1 MAPLSFDRNFDV
13 PPGKVMT
20 LSPLVR
26 RVIADNPGPFTFKGT
41 ASFIVGRGEV
51 AIIDPGPDSGA
62 HLAALLAAVQR
73 ESVSHILVTHS
84 HLDHSPLAHR
94 LQRTTGAAI
103 VGYGSVSPS
112 ELSDTGLPRLD
123 ASIDRDFAP
132 DIKLA
137 HGQLIAGKGWSL
149 EGVFTP
155 GHMSNHMSYALK
167 EEKTLFCGDHVM
179 AWATSV
185 IAPPD
190 GNMGEYLAS
199 LRLLLQREDELY
211 HPAHGPPSTEPKSLV
226 RAYLVHRK
234 MREEAILARLRAGD
248 RTIEEIVKANY
259 ADIDPRLHIA
269 AGLSTL
275 AHIEHLIE
283 RGLVRQEPQ
292 GASITHYF
300 ATQFAT

>member
-1 MAPLSFDRNFDV
+1 MASLSFDRNFDV

-20 LSPLVR
+20 MSPLVR
-26 RVIADNPGPFTFKGT
+26 RVLADNPGPFTFKGT

-51 AIIDPGPDSGA
+51 AIIDPGPDSDA
-62 HLAALLAAVQR
+62 HLAALLAAVQK
-73 ESVSHILVTHS
+73 ETVSHILVTHS
-84 HLDHSPLAHR
+84 HLDHSPLARR
-94 LQRTTGAAI
+94 LKQATGAAI
-103 VGYGSVSPS
+103 VGYGPISRP
-112 ELSDTGLPRLD
+112 ELSDPGLPRLD
-123 ASIDRDFAP
+123 ASVDMDYSP
-132 DIKLA
+132 DIRLG
-137 HGQLIAGKGWSL
+137 HGEVIAGKGWSL

-190 GNMGEYLAS
+190 GNMGQYLAS
-199 LRLLLQREDELY
+199 LRLLLEREDELY
-211 HPAHGPPSTEPKSLV
+211 HPAHGPSSPEPKSLV

-234 MREEAILARLRAGD
+234 MREDAILARLRAGD
-248 RTIEEIVKANY
+248 RTVEEIVKANY

-275 AHIEHLIE
+275 AHIKHLIE
-283 RGLVRQEPQ
+283 RGLVREVPQ
-292 GASITHYF
+292 GASLTHYF